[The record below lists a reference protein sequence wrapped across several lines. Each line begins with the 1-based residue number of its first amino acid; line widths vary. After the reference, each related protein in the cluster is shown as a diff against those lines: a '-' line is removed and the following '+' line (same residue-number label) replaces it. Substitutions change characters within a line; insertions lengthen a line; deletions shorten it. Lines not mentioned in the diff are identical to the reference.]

1 MIWACVM
8 LVGTGWQIQSWVG
21 EMRVQGESKSQTEYV
36 AEPNLAAP
44 KPIPSPD
51 ESSQSRVARLWT
63 LHATEGL

>member
-21 EMRVQGESKSQTEYV
+21 ETRIQGESKSQTEYV
-36 AEPNLAAP
+36 AEPNMDAP

-51 ESSQSRVARLWT
+51 ESSQSRLAYMRT
-63 LHATEGL
+63 LNVIEGW